1 MKAVNMGGNCSTHRV
16 GDKCNTDRE
25 VVSNRMV
32 IIIKNNKDKRFVM
45 IYVAGLAERNT
56 T

>member
-1 MKAVNMGGNCSTHRV
+1 MKAVKMGGNCSTHRV

-25 VVSNRMV
+25 VVSNRLV
-32 IIIKNNKDKRFVM
+32 IIIKNNKDKIFVM
-45 IYVAGLAERNT
+45 IFVAALAERKT